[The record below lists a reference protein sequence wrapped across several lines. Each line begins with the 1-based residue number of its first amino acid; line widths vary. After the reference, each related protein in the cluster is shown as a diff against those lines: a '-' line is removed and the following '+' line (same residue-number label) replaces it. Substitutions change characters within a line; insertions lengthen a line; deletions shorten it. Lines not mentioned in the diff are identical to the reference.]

1 MTTWLFFQIRY
12 IAVQKTDRIRDRM
25 MSDLK
30 TETGRPRRKNM
41 RAEEREKLI
50 VEEAVRFFA
59 ESGFEGQTR
68 ELAKRMGVSH
78 AVIYRHFDS
87 KDALIER
94 VYDHVYLKRWNP
106 DWEHLILDRDRPLKE
121 RLTQFYVAYAERVF
135 DYDWVR
141 IFVSS
146 GLKSY
151 GLTERY
157 LDIIRSKIIEP
168 TALELRASRGDPG
181 TPENTEPLPPTE
193 EMELFWGLHGA
204 VFYIAIRKF
213 VYNMPLEIDVEATVR
228 ATVANFFEGAL
239 RGTHQNDT
247 PVS

>member
-1 MTTWLFFQIRY
+1 MTAQT
-12 IAVQKTDRIRDRM
+12 KTGD
-25 MSDLK
+25 S
-30 TETGRPRRKNM
+30 RPRRKNM
-41 RAEEREKLI
+41 RREEREKLI
-50 VEEAVRFFA
+50 VTEAARFFA

-78 AVIYRHFDS
+78 AVIYRHFES

-106 DWEHLILDRDRPLKE
+106 EWESLVLDRNWTLRD
-121 RLTQFYVAYAERVF
+121 RLTQFYVEYAERVF

-157 LDIIRSKIIEP
+157 LDIVRNKIIEP
-168 TALELRASRGDPG
+168 AAMELRRERGEVDPSA
-181 TPENTEPLPPTE
+181 PPGSDE
-193 EMELFWGLHGA
+193 LELFWGLHGA

-213 VYNMPLEIDVEATVR
+213 VYNMPIEIDVEDAVR
-228 ATVANFFEGAL
+228 ATVSNFFDGAL
-239 RGTHQNDT
+239 DGR
-247 PVS
+247 SKR